1 MKNTKKLAIVADSTH
16 DFTFELGKRF
26 NVEVLSYYIQ
36 MDEETYKD
44 LVEIDSQTFY
54 QKMENYDTLSTGIP
68 PMQDIIDLLDRLKNE
83 GYEEVLMIASSAK
96 LTGMYNLHSL
106 AKETCSDDKLTVH
119 IFESGQIASGAA
131 HLTIQAAKLRNQG
144 HSAEEIIEQLESL
157 KKNIHTYAL
166 FRTLTYVVKGGR
178 FNKYAGLLGN
188 LLNINPLLYLEAGE
202 LSVQKKVRGTKKSL
216 AALAGAIRNDLADAK
231 RFNLFVF
238 SGNNPA
244 EISELK
250 EMLSDLADRAELFLE
265 TELTPVLGV
274 HAGPKSIGISAMIL
288 D

>member
-1 MKNTKKLAIVADSTH
+1 MENNKKIAIVADSTH

-36 MDEETYKD
+36 MGDQTYKD
-44 LVEIDSQTFY
+44 LVEIDSRTFY

-68 PMQDIIDLLDRLKNE
+68 PMQDIIDLLDRLKAE

-106 AKETCSDDKLTVH
+106 TKETYHDLVVH

-131 HLTIQAAKLRNQG
+131 HLTIQAALLRDQG
-144 HSAEEIIEQLESL
+144 LSAEEIISQLELL
-157 KKNIHTYAL
+157 KNNIHTYAL
-166 FRTLTYVVKGGR
+166 FRTLKYVVKGGR

-188 LLNINPLLYLEAGE
+188 LLNINPLLYLEDGE
-202 LSVQKKVRGTKKSL
+202 MTVQKKVRGTKKSL
-216 AALAGAIRNDLADAK
+216 AALANAIKRDLDGVK

-238 SGNNPA
+238 SGNNPT
-244 EISELK
+244 EITELK
-250 EMLSDLADRAELFLE
+250 EMLSNLADRAELFLE